1 MTVVEDLV
9 VEPVAVAVA
18 VEATEESV
26 TMHSP
31 FALMHPDAARKI
43 VARAAA
49 LVLPS
54 RRCSPL
60 SNPRMGGSPM
70 EDEAS
75 TDFA

>member
-1 MTVVEDLV
+1 MTVIEELV
-9 VEPVAVAVA
+9 VEPVAA
-18 VEATEESV
+18 EATEEAM

-49 LVLPS
+49 LELPS

-60 SNPRMGGSPM
+60 SNPRLGGSPM
-70 EDEAS
+70 DEES
-75 TDFA
+75 SD